1 MNGFTHT
8 FKLSFDLRIW
18 KAQNIELPHIPQ
30 LPGLCEIRLLSLTL
44 IMLPAVQL
52 YNKPDF
58 MAVKIHNI
66 GAKYLL
72 PVEWDRIRPQKVIPK
87 MIFLSR
93 GMFPKPLRKGARR
106 FLTLYVAPPSPHPP
120 LRGTFPQGK
129 ALLIRLGRGILLRSW
144 TAERETLLQILQDGP
159 PPLVVLLLGDQSLFV
174 EGLELT

>member
-8 FKLSFDLRIW
+8 FKISFDLRIW

-52 YNKPDF
+52 YNKPGF

-129 ALLIRLGRGILLRSW
+129 AFFFYTSSPNRDHLLAPVIFTSWNWPRADLSPTTRTRRLPGVRAVRS
-144 TAERETLLQILQDGP
+144 
-159 PPLVVLLLGDQSLFV
+159 
-174 EGLELT
+174 

>member
-129 ALLIRLGRGILLRSW
+129 ALLIRLDRGI
-144 TAERETLLQILQDGP
+144 P
-159 PPLVVLLLGDQSLFV
+159 PRVMDSGRRDPFTNPPGWPAAS
-174 EGLELT
+174 GRTPPG

>member
-8 FKLSFDLRIW
+8 FKISFDLRIW

-52 YNKPDF
+52 YNKPGF

-120 LRGTFPQGK
+120 LRGTFPPG
-129 ALLIRLGRGILLRSW
+129 
-144 TAERETLLQILQDGP
+144 
-159 PPLVVLLLGDQSLFV
+159 
-174 EGLELT
+174 EGLIDPPGQRDSSSGHGQRKESPFYKPSRMARRFWSYSSWVINPCS